1 MPFTKGQSGN
11 ATGRVRVVN
20 ANGGQYHRRHRQGRI
35 GGRHCSADAVRSLLL
50 PKQPR
55 LIATPVADFEPAAN
69 AEAVQQQV
77 NKLAAL
83 TVRGEFDV
91 DALKTIADC
100 LRISIDPRLAELE
113 QAVRD
118 LLERDR
124 AAEHGP

>member
-1 MPFTKGQSGN
+1 
-11 ATGRVRVVN
+11 
-20 ANGGQYHRRHRQGRI
+20 
-35 GGRHCSADAVRSLLL
+35 
-50 PKQPR
+50 
-55 LIATPVADFEPAAN
+55 
-69 AEAVQQQV
+69 
-77 NKLAAL
+77 
-83 TVRGEFDV
+83 VRGEFDM